1 MYPAVSTKNPSAV
14 EAEVQAAYQ
23 GMFPEGD
30 ALFVPRVFGWALQC
44 FAGEYRDYQAV
55 DARYH
60 DFEHTLPGTLCMT
73 RLLRGRHLAAAE
85 PILTQRMFELGLLA
99 ILLHDTGYLK
109 KRDDTEG
116 TGAKYT
122 VVHVRRSAEFAG
134 QLLGEKGFA
143 ASEIQ
148 SVQDMIQCTG
158 VDAALSAIPFQNEM
172 EKVAGFALASA
183 DLLGQMAADDY
194 VDKLPI
200 LYSEFAEA
208 AHYTTDK
215 PNFIASFTSATDLM
229 RKTPSFWEKFVL
241 VKLDRDFGGLYRFLN
256 SPYPKGPNDYLDR
269 IEANIERLKKR
280 LEAERLQNA

>member
-1 MYPAVSTKNPSAV
+1 MYNPVATKAPAAV
-14 EAEVQAAYQ
+14 EVEVQAAYMSMLT
-23 GMFPEGD
+23 GGD
-30 ALFVPRVFGWALQC
+30 QFFVPGVFGWALDC
-44 FAGEYRDYQAV
+44 FSGKYRDYQAV

-60 DFEHTLPGTLCMT
+60 DFEHTLQGTLCMA
-73 RLLRGRHLAAAE
+73 RLLRGRHFAAAE

-109 KRDDTEG
+109 TRDDTEG

-122 VVHVRRSAEFAG
+122 VVHVRRSAEFAA
-134 QLLGEKGFA
+134 QLLGEKGFT

-208 AHYTTDK
+208 AQYSRDQPT
-215 PNFIASFTSATDLM
+215 FI
-229 RKTPSFWEKFVL
+229 
-241 VKLDRDFGGLYRFLN
+241 
-256 SPYPKGPNDYLDR
+256 
-269 IEANIERLKKR
+269 
-280 LEAERLQNA
+280 